1 MRRLALSAVLA
12 LAACATAPRPPP
24 APATPVEPAQQ
35 EQPQQQPQ
43 PPPLRPEKEAYGL
56 FAEGVA
62 AYEAGNLTAAEDRF
76 LQVLEQAPRSANT
89 RFNVALLLERQGRTA
104 EALEAYEGIRRLH
117 PGHVPTLLS
126 LGRLYQRQG
135 RLEEVLALYEAA
147 LQVPGLG
154 GEPSLLLSL
163 ASALREQGRLEQAEA
178 TVRRV
183 LSRHPE
189 ERRAHAELALVA
201 YAQGRYRLA
210 ELVCTQAL
218 QEYGEDPGLHN
229 TLALV
234 AARQGDRVRAL
245 AELRRALELEE
256 GYLPAHLNLGAL
268 ALGWGDWSG
277 AERALARAV
286 ELAPDS
292 PEAWLAY
299 ARALDLQKGREPRK
313 GLAAGEAFEKV
324 LALREGHTEALCGAG
339 WAFAAE
345 RTGWDKAV
353 EYLHRC
359 RQLDSTPPQ
368 ERQRIEARLQGLEAL
383 RRTSS
388 QPEQPEQEEQQGAPE
403 PAPESPQGSLL
414 PTLGRFPLPLGEG

>member
-35 EQPQQQPQ
+35 EQPQ
-43 PPPLRPEKEAYGL
+43 PLRPEKEAYGL
-56 FAEGVA
+56 FAEGLA
-62 AYEAGNLTAAEDRF
+62 AYEAGELAAAEERF

-104 EALEAYEGIRRLH
+104 EALAAYEGIRRLH
-117 PGHVPTLLS
+117 PGHVPTLLN
-126 LGRLYQRQG
+126 LGRLYRRQG
-135 RLEEVLALYEAA
+135 RLEEALALYETA

-154 GEPSLLLSL
+154 GEPALLLGL
-163 ASALREQGRLEQAEA
+163 ASALRELGRLEQAEA

-183 LSRHPE
+183 LARHPE
-189 ERRAHAELALVA
+189 DRRAHAELALVA
-201 YAQGRYRLA
+201 YAQGRHRLA
-210 ELVCTQAL
+210 ELVCANAL
-218 QEYGEDPGLHN
+218 QQLGEDPALHN

-234 AARQGDRVRAL
+234 AARQGDKVRAL

-256 GYLPAHLNLGAL
+256 GFLPAHLNLGAL
-268 ALGWGDWSG
+268 ALGWGDLSG

-286 ELAPDS
+286 ELAPDM

-299 ARALDLQKGREPRK
+299 ARALDAQKGREPRR

-324 LALREGHTEALCGAG
+324 LALREGNTEALCGAG

-353 EYLHRC
+353 VYLNRC

-388 QPEQPEQEEQQGAPE
+388 QPEQGQEQEQRPPE
-403 PAPESPQGSLL
+403 EAPESPQGSLL
-414 PTLGRFPLPLGEG
+414 PTPGRVPSPPGTGLG